1 MVNSKYLKQTLTQNQ
16 QPIDHLRGSLE
27 NEKNFRNGLL
37 QYFGSI
43 YFALVN
49 IEELPHIGEICLLL
63 KLDALSDMGKLE
75 SVKLWEQYTNEIIGE
90 EVKLIDAGTIVQK
103 NFHNCSYYISK

>member
-1 MVNSKYLKQTLTQNQ
+1 MEYVTFFFGAHKRTLMFVGFKLSK
-16 QPIDHLRGSLE
+16 
-27 NEKNFRNGLL
+27 
-37 QYFGSI
+37 
-43 YFALVN
+43 
-49 IEELPHIGEICLLL
+49 PHLLL